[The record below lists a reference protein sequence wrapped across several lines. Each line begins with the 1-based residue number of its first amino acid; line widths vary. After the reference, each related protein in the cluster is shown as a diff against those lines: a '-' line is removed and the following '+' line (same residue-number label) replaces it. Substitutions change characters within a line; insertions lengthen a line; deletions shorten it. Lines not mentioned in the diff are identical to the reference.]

1 MPKLSGLAVR
11 FCSGLM
17 LSFPNVLYVLY
28 FPSFHV
34 LCMAV
39 LLASLMGKALT
50 VRVLNIHMH
59 VFAIELSVL
68 EVSSHVVKEMS
79 PFMNHV

>member
-1 MPKLSGLAVR
+1 
-11 FCSGLM
+11 M

-59 VFAIELSVL
+59 VFAIEGPQVPSLAIELSVL
-68 EVSSHVVKEMS
+68 EVTSHVVKEMS